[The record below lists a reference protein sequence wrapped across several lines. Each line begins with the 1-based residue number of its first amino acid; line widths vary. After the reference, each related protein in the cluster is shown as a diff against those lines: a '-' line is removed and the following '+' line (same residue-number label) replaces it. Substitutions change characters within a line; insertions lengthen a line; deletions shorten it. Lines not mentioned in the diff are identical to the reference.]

1 MPARGLRG
9 TPVGWRDGTRD
20 GRPLRWPCCASRT
33 LATVSAPRST
43 LPTIH
48 TSRLA
53 LPGPIRSSAARRSYA
68 LTIPALFYVAYVL
81 PNRCFSNCLV
91 RLLSQNPA
99 PDPTR
104 GVALLAWRSTIGF
117 QDSVDEWNQR
127 PEHRLFAFGP
137 LPLRWLC
144 VRECL
149 SHQPPVNAQLA
160 CDPQHRSH
168 PEVVF
173 PPYLLE

>member
-1 MPARGLRG
+1 MPARELRG

-68 LTIPALFYVAYVL
+68 LTIPALFYVRVRTAESLLQQLSGPASQSKSGARSDVRCGAACVAQYDRL
-81 PNRCFSNCLV
+81 P
-91 RLLSQNPA
+91 
-99 PDPTR
+99 
-104 GVALLAWRSTIGF
+104 G
-117 QDSVDEWNQR
+117 
-127 PEHRLFAFGP
+127 
-137 LPLRWLC
+137 
-144 VRECL
+144 
-149 SHQPPVNAQLA
+149 
-160 CDPQHRSH
+160 
-168 PEVVF
+168 
-173 PPYLLE
+173 